1 MEIPNNLIVRPVPGS
16 ETSVLA
22 IKAWQVRQILSATVI
37 GPAANG
43 AVPLRIGNQS
53 VMAQTQ
59 LPLKP
64 GQSLELV
71 VTRNGVQPELIIS
84 GNPPAASVPSSR
96 PARQGQRKEAWL
108 SRNVRYNCPRGTSLR
123 ANLNCALFRHRTRRA
138 TSVSAA
144 GSGRRTR
151 RRKGSSS
158 TLSWHWNVS
167 CCASGQKA
175 DHRAVI
181 N

>member
-84 GNPPAASVPSSR
+84 GNPPAASVPRSR
-96 PARQGQRKEAWL
+96 PARRRPRK
-108 SRNVRYNCPRGTSLR
+108 
-123 ANLNCALFRHRTRRA
+123 
-138 TSVSAA
+138 
-144 GSGRRTR
+144 
-151 RRKGSSS
+151 
-158 TLSWHWNVS
+158 
-167 CCASGQKA
+167 KA
-175 DHRAVI
+175 
-181 N
+181 